1 MDVMEGH
8 KHNVNPPNILDS
20 NSSTFQL
27 RTPSSR
33 TSSPNISDDPTISGT
48 SGAEDRDVIDPEF
61 HPKPFNSGK
70 RIKNYKKKEAALESE
85 IEHREE
91 LIELLKERFKKDE
104 EARQRSEEREERFL
118 SILASMALQ
127 KDNNNSA

>member
-1 MDVMEGH
+1 MDAMEGD

-27 RTPSSR
+27 RTLSSR
-33 TSSPNISDDPTISGT
+33 TSSPNISDDPTTSGA
-48 SGAEDRDVIDPEF
+48 SGAEDHGVIDSEF
-61 HPKPFNSGK
+61 QPKPFNSGK
-70 RIKNYKKKEAALESE
+70 KVKNYKKKEAALESE

-91 LIELLKERFKKDE
+91 LVELLKERFKKDE

-127 KDNNNSA
+127 KDNNSA

>member
-1 MDVMEGH
+1 
-8 KHNVNPPNILDS
+8 
-20 NSSTFQL
+20 
-27 RTPSSR
+27 
-33 TSSPNISDDPTISGT
+33 
-48 SGAEDRDVIDPEF
+48 
-61 HPKPFNSGK
+61 
-70 RIKNYKKKEAALESE
+70 LESE

-127 KDNNNSA
+127 KDDNNSA